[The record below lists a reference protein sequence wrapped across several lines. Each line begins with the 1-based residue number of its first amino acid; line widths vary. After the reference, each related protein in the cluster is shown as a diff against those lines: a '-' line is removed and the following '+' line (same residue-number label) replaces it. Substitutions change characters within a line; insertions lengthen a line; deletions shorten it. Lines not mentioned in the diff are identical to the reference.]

1 MFSPT
6 TGVFTVAAPL
16 PLALAEKDDGVV
28 LNDRVFSIG
37 GERKVVLTGCSDTD
51 IQPLRAVFSFDA
63 TLGAWANETLLPD
76 ARMRFA
82 SATYNNILYL
92 FGGQGPVM
100 DGASS
105 TPFIPVL
112 YSSYSYAPPAGGGG
126 IAAPSYSAGAMA
138 GAAIGTAAAALLL
151 VGVSVYTARKCR
163 SGGCGGC
170 CGGGTGG
177 PKQLL
182 EVRAAAV

>member
-112 YSSYSYAPPAGGGG
+112 YSSYSYAPPAGGG
-126 IAAPSYSAGAMA
+126 
-138 GAAIGTAAAALLL
+138 
-151 VGVSVYTARKCR
+151 RK
-163 SGGCGGC
+163 GGRGRA
-170 CGGGTGG
+170 GGGRTG
-177 PKQLL
+177 LRVFMCVFVCVC
-182 EVRAAAV
+182 VRTRAYVNITCARAPRSSLRG